1 VLRASERSRPAGI
14 VLLSLFFAL
23 GTVPSLTSAAAL
35 TWPGRWADAVWS
47 LRPEAK
53 VDFARL
59 GFVAIPLMCFV
70 ALACAAA
77 AVGLWTR
84 RRWGHRVA
92 VGLLGINLVGDTLNA
107 LFRHDW
113 RTLIG
118 LPIGIAMLI
127 YLCSASILAWFHSPP
142 SRRRTNQ

>member
-1 VLRASERSRPAGI
+1 VLSPSARSRPFGI

-47 LRPEAK
+47 LKPEAK

-59 GFVAIPLMCFV
+59 GFVAIPLMGVV

-77 AVGLWTR
+77 AVGLWSR
-84 RRWGHRVA
+84 QRWGHRVA
-92 VGLLGINLVGDTLNA
+92 VGLLGINLLGDTLNA
-107 LFRHDW
+107 FFRHDW
-113 RTLIG
+113 STLIG
-118 LPIGIAMLI
+118 LPIGMAMLI
-127 YLCSASILAWFHSPP
+127 YLCSASILDWFHS
-142 SRRRTNQ
+142 SAS